1 MTDNIYEDLEMIM
14 ADRISEAYKK
24 SERYQH
30 AISIENELF
39 EKLQKSLSV
48 QQQELLQQY
57 FESVSA
63 TTAICEIISYT
74 QGIRDFV
81 KILFQDQTN

>member
-1 MTDNIYEDLEMIM
+1 MEDNIFDDLEMIM
-14 ADRISEAYKK
+14 SDRISIAYSK
-24 SERYQH
+24 SEQYQK
-30 AISIENELF
+30 AISKEKELYERLENILTE
-39 EKLQKSLSV
+39 

-63 TTAICEIISYT
+63 TTAICEKVSYV

-81 KILFQDQTN
+81 KIIYQE

>member
-1 MTDNIYEDLEMIM
+1 MADNIYEDLEMIM
-14 ADRISEAYKK
+14 ADRISGAYKK
-24 SERYQH
+24 SERYQQ

-39 EKLQKSLSV
+39 EKLQKSLSA

-57 FESVSA
+57 FESVNA
-63 TTAICEIISYT
+63 TTAISEIISYT

-81 KILFQDQTN
+81 KILYQDQTN